1 MVIVNGLA
9 SEDNKIVMDEGYLF
23 GRGVF
28 ETILLKDNPL
38 FLKEHLS
45 RLNQGMRQLG
55 FENSVEES
63 ELLQV
68 LKSHRIKNCVLK
80 LVATEKN
87 IILTTRQNPYE
98 SFDDTEGFKLKL
110 SKLKR
115 NPFSYITY
123 LKTLSYMDNL
133 LEREAAGKQGFH
145 EVLFLNMREELAEGS
160 ATNVFF
166 IKNQK
171 ILTPSVE
178 CGLLNG
184 IIRQWVLKNYEVTE
198 GRYSLEKL
206 LDCEGAFVT
215 NSLMGIMP
223 VACLEDYSMRRSTI
237 VSDIRYEYDSYLKNR
252 VDNV

>member
-1 MVIVNGLA
+1 
-9 SEDNKIVMDEGYLF
+9 
-23 GRGVF
+23 
-28 ETILLKDNPL
+28 
-38 FLKEHLS
+38 
-45 RLNQGMRQLG
+45 
-55 FENSVEES
+55 
-63 ELLQV
+63 
-68 LKSHRIKNCVLK
+68 
-80 LVATEKN
+80 
-87 IILTTRQNPYE
+87 
-98 SFDDTEGFKLKL
+98 
-110 SKLKR
+110 
-115 NPFSYITY
+115 
-123 LKTLSYMDNL
+123 MDNL

-223 VACLEDYSMRRSTI
+223 VACLEDYSMRNSTI
-237 VSDIRYEYDSYLKNR
+237 VSDIRYEYESYLKNR